1 MFRSRHRALTA
12 VYAVSLLL
20 TGCAISQPRQP
31 ELSQGDIALCT
42 YIDGLSSSVRLWME
56 RGQTV
61 PNDLD
66 LFEDV
71 TDGQL
76 LGLVALA
83 WGLEAG
89 TQRDAV
95 LDRCRELGA
104 L

>member
-1 MFRSRHRALTA
+1 MFRSHHLALTA
-12 VYAVSLLL
+12 VSAASLLL
-20 TGCAISQPRQP
+20 AGCGISQPTQP
-31 ELSQGDIALCT
+31 GVSQGDIALCT
-42 YIDGLSSSVRLWME
+42 YIDGLSSSAPLWMV
-56 RGQTV
+56 RGQNV

-83 WGLEAG
+83 WGREAG
-89 TQRDAV
+89 TRRDAV